1 MGDIA
6 IQFSSLTEFLAMGKH
21 GFYVWTAYGI
31 SALVVV
37 LNVALPM
44 LRRRNL
50 LAQIRLNESR
60 LRGAQ
65 NSTSS

>member
-1 MGDIA
+1 MSDIA

-31 SALVVV
+31 SALVVL
-37 LNVALPM
+37 LNVLLPM
-44 LRRRNL
+44 FRKRHL

-60 LRGAQ
+60 LRAAQ
-65 NSTSS
+65 HSSSS